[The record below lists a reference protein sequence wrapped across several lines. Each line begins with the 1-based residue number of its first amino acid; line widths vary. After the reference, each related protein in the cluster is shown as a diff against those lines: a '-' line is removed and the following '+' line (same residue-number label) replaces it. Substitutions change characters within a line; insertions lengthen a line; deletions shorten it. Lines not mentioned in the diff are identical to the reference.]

1 MLRVVFAALAVC
13 LLAAAST
20 MGWAQEKYPAK
31 TIRIVVPFSPGA
43 ASDGVGR
50 LLADALS
57 TRLKQSVIV
66 ENRPGAFGQV
76 AAQLVARSAP
86 DGYTLF
92 LTSNTTHSANPHL
105 YKSLPYDAIKDFDP
119 VVRVGWFPFVL
130 VVTPGLPVNTTAQLV
145 AYAKANPDEL
155 MYGTP
160 NSTSLVVMETI
171 AQKAQASIGRVQ
183 YKSSPEAVMDL
194 TAGRLQ
200 VMVSDFNTAAPQVKA
215 GKLRALGVTMARRS
229 PLLPSVPPI
238 AETLPGIDVAGWSGI
253 FAPARTPKEI
263 VQRISKEVIE
273 IVSQPAMR
281 AKLATV
287 GVEVDPLPP
296 EAFGKFVREQI
307 DLWGKLIKA
316 AGIEPE

>member
-1 MLRVVFAALAVC
+1 MLRN
-13 LLAAAST
+13 LLAIVIAGLLVVAAVPA
-20 MGWAQEKYPAK
+20 WAQGKYPAR
-31 TIRIVVPFSPGA
+31 TIRIVVPFAPGA

-57 TRLKQSVIV
+57 ARLRQSVIV

-105 YKSLPYDAIKDFDP
+105 YRSLPYDAVKDFEP
-119 VVRVGWFPFVL
+119 VARIGWFPFVL
-130 VVTPGLPVNTTAQLV
+130 VVTPELPVKTTAQFV
-145 AYAKANPDEL
+145 AYARANPDKL

-171 AQKAQASIGRVQ
+171 AQKAQASLGRVQ

-194 TAGRLQ
+194 AAGRLQ
-200 VMVSDFNTAAPQVKA
+200 AMVSDVNTAGPQIKA
-215 GKLRALGVTMARRS
+215 GKLRALGVTMARPS
-229 PLLPSVPPI
+229 PLLPGVPPI
-238 AETLPGIDVAGWSGI
+238 AETLPGIDVAGWSGL
-253 FAPARTPKEI
+253 FAPAGTPKEI
-263 VQRISKEVIE
+263 VQLVAKHVIE
-273 IVSQPAMR
+273 IVSQPEMR
-281 AKLATV
+281 AKLGTV

-296 EAFGKFVREQI
+296 EAFGKFVRDQI
-307 DLWGKLIKA
+307 DLWGRLVRA
-316 AGIEPE
+316 AKIEPE